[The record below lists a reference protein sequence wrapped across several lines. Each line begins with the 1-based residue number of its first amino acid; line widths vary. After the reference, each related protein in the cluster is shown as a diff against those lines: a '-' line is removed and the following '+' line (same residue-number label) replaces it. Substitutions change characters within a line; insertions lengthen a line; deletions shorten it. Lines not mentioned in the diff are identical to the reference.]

1 MQTERLT
8 DEDGRMEWIEWAKT
22 IAKSR
27 RTFKSEEDND
37 RGRSVSGDNG
47 TFLVQGDLHERSSW
61 HWWKSIVKCRM
72 AFVEIFTQ
80 LFFGTCAVCGK
91 ESPPCEPEISP
102 SRASLAT

>member
-37 RGRSVSGDNG
+37 DRGRSVSGDNG
-47 TFLVQGDLHERSSW
+47 TFPLQGDLHERSSW

-72 AFVEIFTQ
+72 AFVEIFTK
-80 LFFGTCAVCGK
+80 LFFGTCADPFL
-91 ESPPCEPEISP
+91 SI
-102 SRASLAT
+102 ATL